1 MTECLVLVV
10 DDEPMIRM
18 LLAESLSGDGYRVEE
33 ASSGDKAWEL
43 VERGLRPDVL
53 VTDVRMPG
61 SIDGL
66 ELARRMKSAHND
78 VPIIVMSG
86 FIGEGAVDPSVAQ
99 FIPKP
104 FVPSKISSLIN
115 EMR

>member
-10 DDEPMIRM
+10 DDEPVLRM
-18 LLAESLSGDGYRVEE
+18 LLAESLSDDGYRVEE

-43 VERGLRPDVL
+43 VQRGLRLDVL

-66 ELARRMKSAHND
+66 ELARRVRSTNND
-78 VPIIVMSG
+78 VAIIVMSG
-86 FIGEGAVDPSVAQ
+86 YIGEGLVDPKVAQ

-104 FVPSKISSLIN
+104 FVPSKITSIIN
-115 EMR
+115 GMR